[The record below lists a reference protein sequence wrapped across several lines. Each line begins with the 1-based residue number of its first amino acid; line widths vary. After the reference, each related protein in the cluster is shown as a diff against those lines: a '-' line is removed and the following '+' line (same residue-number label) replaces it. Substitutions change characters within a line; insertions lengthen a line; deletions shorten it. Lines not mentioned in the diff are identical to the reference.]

1 MTLDSL
7 HTEWEKDG
15 DIPMGQL
22 DVAIRAVPL
31 LHGKYWRL
39 YTAERARFITLKLE
53 HDTLRRNK
61 FEWYMGRLDDTLR
74 VQLGWPLQHIRI
86 VRQEVEQYLTSD
98 ADLSPVAAKLEV
110 QELKLKFI
118 EDVIKSINGR
128 GYLIKSAVE
137 WLRFSQGS

>member
-1 MTLDSL
+1 MATDDSQNSERLVSNLDGEHGDEAAAAVEDQL
-7 HTEWEKDG
+7 AKD
-15 DIPMGQL
+15 P
-22 DVAIRAVPL
+22 P
-31 LHGKYWRL
+31 
-39 YTAERARFITLKLE
+39 
-53 HDTLRRNK
+53 
-61 FEWYMGRLDDTLR
+61 
-74 VQLGWPLQHIRI
+74 